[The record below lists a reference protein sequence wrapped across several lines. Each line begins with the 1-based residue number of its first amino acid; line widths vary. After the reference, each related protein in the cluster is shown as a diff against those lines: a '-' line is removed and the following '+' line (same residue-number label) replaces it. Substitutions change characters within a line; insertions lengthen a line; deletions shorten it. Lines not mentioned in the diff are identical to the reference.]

1 MFVHPFNCIENWVLG
16 RYSVHVFYKWAN
28 DSNLDNHIEWLQH
41 LSEVAIK
48 LSPHSHFKVRKTIAY
63 IFTKKSFDLTFRTL
77 LSSINAIVVFVLV
90 QSNPIQSIK
99 LSHDA
104 IECTIGIVQYLL
116 KEQCNVSFVV
126 CLFTDV
132 NILKIIPTMIE
143 YGLWWYQSIL
153 D

>member
-28 DSNLDNHIEWLQH
+28 DSNLDNHIEWFQH
-41 LSEVAIK
+41 LFEVAMK
-48 LSPHSHFKVRKTIAY
+48 LSPHSHFKVRKTCVHFHQKIVWSN
-63 IFTKKSFDLTFRTL
+63 ISRTL
-77 LSSINAIVVFVLV
+77 LSSINAIFVFVLV

-132 NILKIIPTMIE
+132 NILQIIPTMIE
-143 YGLWWYQSIL
+143 YGLWWYQSIF